1 MMDEVICIGHDKIS
15 YSNFD
20 VAAVGFISNTQLTT
34 YSMSFSEC
42 LLCS

>member
-20 VAAVGFISNTQLTT
+20 VAAVGFISNTQL
-34 YSMSFSEC
+34 SMSFSEC